1 MPQAT
6 WRTVRGAC
14 CRRIQC
20 SRAAE
25 RLRRNE
31 TAILDELNLP
41 NAQNSALD
49 ARRVS
54 LCLLR
59 QGTPWRGTA
68 WRARVLGTHP
78 VDCWSMGAVGSLA
91 ERRRVD
97 RERLPQFF
105 GNLFPIAV
113 LVPSAGDRC
122 AVAPG
127 THYGKYSSD
136 SSKIV
141 QSPCAAGLP
150 ALMRVISPCSL
161 ASNMESACR
170 SGDQVIEL
178 RVSSSTWTACAPL
191 QRVGC
196 SHTWTSTRDPRR
208 GRASAA
214 PPALPLSCVPAHA
227 ADHISRLLPARAA
240 GRQIL
245 GT

>member
-1 MPQAT
+1 MPHAK

-14 CRRIQC
+14 CRHIQC

-31 TAILDELNLP
+31 TAILEELNLP

-49 ARRVS
+49 ARRVW
-54 LCLLR
+54 LHLLR
-59 QGTPWRGTA
+59 QGMLWRGTA
-68 WRARVLGTHP
+68 CLARVLGTHP
-78 VDCWSMGAVGSLA
+78 VDCWSMGAVGSVA
-91 ERRRVD
+91 ERRHID

-113 LVPSAGDRC
+113 LVPSAGDRW

-127 THYGKYSSD
+127 THYGKYRSG

-150 ALMRVISPCSL
+150 ALMRVTWLCGLVANLGP
-161 ASNMESACR
+161 ACH
-170 SGDQVIEL
+170 SGDHVIEGQQL
-178 RVSSSTWTACAPL
+178 HRGGARRFNAWDVAARGQAYAP
-191 QRVGC
+191 
-196 SHTWTSTRDPRR
+196 PRR

-214 PPALPLSCVPAHA
+214 PPGK
-227 ADHISRLLPARAA
+227 RARC
-240 GRQIL
+240 L
-245 GT
+245 